1 VSNHKYGFETL
12 SVHAGAGP
20 DPATGAR
27 ALPIY
32 QTTAYV
38 FDDADHAA
46 ALFNLQTVGF
56 IYSRL
61 TNPTNAA
68 LEARLAT
75 LEGGRGCT
83 VTSSGHAAQVLA
95 LFPLMSPG
103 AEIVASMRLY
113 GGSIQQMKN
122 TYPKFGW
129 KAAFVDADD
138 PENFKRAANANTKA
152 FFIESLANPGGV
164 VCDIEAIARIAES
177 TGVPLLVDNTL
188 ATPYLCKPI
197 DYGAT
202 LIVHS
207 TTKFLS
213 GTGTSMGGAVIDSG
227 KFDWSK
233 GGKFPSVGGAEP
245 AYHGLNFHETFGD
258 MAYTFHSHAVGL
270 RDLGPSQAPF
280 NAWLT
285 MLGMETLALRM
296 ERHCA
301 NAQKVAEWLEKHPS
315 VAWVNYAGLKG
326 NKYKALARK
335 YLPKGAGSVFT
346 FGVKGGYDVGVKLV
360 DCVELFSHLANI
372 GDAKS
377 LIIHPASTTHRQLTE
392 EQRVAA
398 GAGPDVLR
406 LSIGIETADDLIADL
421 AQGLEKATSQRLA
434 AE

>member
-1 VSNHKYGFETL
+1 MSDKKYGFETL
-12 SVHAGAGP
+12 SIHAGAAP
-20 DPATGAR
+20 DPTTGAR

-38 FDDADHAA
+38 FEDADHAA

-68 LEARLAT
+68 LETRLAT

-83 VTSSGHAAQVLA
+83 VTASGHSAQVLA

-103 AEIVASMRLY
+103 DEIVASSRLY
-113 GGSIQQMKN
+113 GGSLQQMRN
-122 TYPKFGW
+122 TYPKFSW
-129 KAAFVDADD
+129 KANIVDADQPD
-138 PENFKRAANANTKA
+138 NFKRALSPTTKA

-164 VCDIEAIARIAES
+164 ISDLEAIARVADDA
-177 TGVPLLVDNTL
+177 GVPLIVDNTL
-188 ATPYLCKPI
+188 ATPWLCKPI

-202 LIVHS
+202 LVLHS

-213 GTGTSMGGAVIDSG
+213 GTGTSMGGAVVDSG
-227 KFDWSK
+227 KFDWAK
-233 GGKFPSVGGAEP
+233 GGRFPSLAGPET
-245 AYHGLNFHETFGD
+245 AYHGLNFFETFGD

-285 MLGMETLALRM
+285 MLGVETLGLRM

-301 NAQKVAEWLEKHPS
+301 NALKVAQYLETHPA
-315 VAWVNYAGLKG
+315 VAWVNYAGLPG
-326 NKYKALARK
+326 NKYHALAQK
-335 YLPKGAGSVFT
+335 YLPKGSGSVFT
-346 FGVKGGYDVGVKLV
+346 FGVKGGYEVGVKVV
-360 DCVELFSHLANI
+360 DSVELFSHLANI

-377 LIIHPASTTHRQLTE
+377 LIIHPASTTHRQLSD
-392 EQRVAA
+392 EQRAAA
-398 GAGPDVLR
+398 GAGPDVVR
-406 LSIGIETADDLIADL
+406 LSIGIETAEDIIADL
-421 AQGLEKATSQRLA
+421 EQALAKAA
-434 AE
+434 A

>member
-1 VSNHKYGFETL
+1 MMSKTYGFETL
-12 SVHAGAGP
+12 SIHAGAGP

-32 QTTAYV
+32 QSTAYA

-68 LEARLAT
+68 LETRLAT

-83 VTSSGHAAQVLA
+83 VTASGHSAQVLA
-95 LFPLMSPG
+95 LFPLMQPG
-103 AEIVASMRLY
+103 DEVVASSRLY
-113 GGSIQQMKN
+113 GGSLQQMRN

-129 KAAFVDADD
+129 KAHIVDADTPD
-138 PENFKRAANANTKA
+138 NFKRALTETTKA

-164 VCDIEAIARIAES
+164 ISDLEAIARIADDA
-177 TGVPLLVDNTL
+177 GIPLIVDNTM
-188 ATPYLCKPI
+188 ATPWLCKPI

-202 LIVHS
+202 LVIHS

-213 GTGTSMGGAVIDSG
+213 GTGTSMGGAVVDSG
-227 KFDWSK
+227 KFDWAK
-233 GGKFPSVGGAEP
+233 GGKFPSLAGPEP
-245 AYHGLNFHETFGD
+245 AYHGLNFFESFGD

-270 RDLGPSQAPF
+270 RDLGPTQAPM

-285 MLGMETLALRM
+285 MLGMETLGLRM

-301 NAQKVAEWLEKHPS
+301 NALKVAQWLEKHPS
-315 VAWVNYAGLKG
+315 VAWVNYAGLPS
-326 NKYKALARK
+326 NKYNALARK
-335 YLPKGAGSVFT
+335 YLPKGAGSIFT
-346 FGVKGGYDVGVKLV
+346 FGVKGGYEVGMKVV
-360 DCVELFSHLANI
+360 DSVDLFSHVANI

-377 LIIHPASTTHRQLTE
+377 LIIHPASTTHRQLTD
-392 EQRVAA
+392 EQRIAA
-398 GAGPDVLR
+398 GAGSDVIR
-406 LSIGIETADDLIADL
+406 LSIGIETVEDIIADL
-421 AQGLEKATSQRLA
+421 EQALAKATGA
-434 AE
+434 

>member
-1 VSNHKYGFETL
+1 MSNKQYGFETL
-12 SVHAGAGP
+12 AVHAGAAP

-32 QTTAYV
+32 QTTAYA

-61 TNPTNAA
+61 TNPTNSA
-68 LEARLAT
+68 LETRIAS

-83 VTSSGHAAQVLA
+83 VASSGHAAQVLA
-95 LFPLMSPG
+95 LFPLMQPG
-103 AEIVASMRLY
+103 AEIVASTRLY

-129 KAAFVDADD
+129 SAKFVDADD
-138 PENFKRAANANTKA
+138 PENFRKALTAKTKA

-164 VCDIEAIARIAES
+164 ISDIEAIAKIADQA
-177 TGVPLLVDNTL
+177 GVPLIVDNTM
-188 ATPYLCKPI
+188 ASPWLCRPI
-197 DYGAT
+197 EWGAT
-202 LIVHS
+202 LVIHS

-213 GTGTSMGGAVIDSG
+213 GNGTSMGGAIVDSG

-233 GGKFPSVGGAEP
+233 DGKFPSIGGAEP
-245 AYHGLNFHETFGD
+245 AYHGLNFHESFGD

-280 NAWLT
+280 NAWIT
-285 MLGMETLALRM
+285 MLGIETLGLRM
-296 ERHCA
+296 ERHCR
-301 NAQKVAEWLEKHPS
+301 NAQEVAEFLEKHPAVS
-315 VAWVNYAGLKG
+315 WVNYAGLKS
-326 NKYKALARK
+326 NKYNALAKK
-335 YLPKGAGSVFT
+335 YLPKGAGSIFT
-346 FGVKGGYDVGVKLV
+346 FGVKGGYEAGIKIV
-360 DCVELFSHLANI
+360 DSVDLFSHVANI

-392 EQRVAA
+392 EQRIAA
-398 GAGPDVLR
+398 GAGPDVVR
-406 LSIGIETADDLIADL
+406 LSIGLETAADIIADL
-421 AQGLEKATSQRLA
+421 EQALEQA
-434 AE
+434 AK

>member
-1 VSNHKYGFETL
+1 MSKTYGFETL
-12 SVHAGAGP
+12 SIHAGAGP

-32 QTTAYV
+32 QSTAYA

-68 LEARLAT
+68 LETRLAT

-83 VTSSGHAAQVLA
+83 VTASGHSAQVLA
-95 LFPLMSPG
+95 LFPLMRPG
-103 AEIVASMRLY
+103 DEVVASSRLY
-113 GGSIQQMKN
+113 GGSLQQMRN

-129 KAAFVDADD
+129 KAHIVDADTPD
-138 PENFKRAANANTKA
+138 NFKRALTDTTKA

-164 VCDIEAIARIAES
+164 ISDIETIARIADDA
-177 TGVPLLVDNTL
+177 GIPLVVDNTM
-188 ATPYLCKPI
+188 ATPWLCKPI

-202 LIVHS
+202 LIIHS

-213 GTGTSMGGAVIDSG
+213 GTGTSMGGAVVDSG
-227 KFDWSK
+227 KFDWAK
-233 GGKFPSVGGAEP
+233 GGKFPSLAGPEP
-245 AYHGLNFHETFGD
+245 AYHGLNFFESFGD

-270 RDLGPSQAPF
+270 RDLGPTQAPM

-285 MLGMETLALRM
+285 MLGMETLGLRM

-301 NAQKVAEWLEKHPS
+301 NAMKVAQWLEKHPS
-315 VAWVNYAGLKG
+315 VAWVNYAGLPS
-326 NKYKALARK
+326 NKYNALARK
-335 YLPKGAGSVFT
+335 YLPKGAGSIFT
-346 FGVKGGYDVGVKLV
+346 FGVKGGYEVGMKVV
-360 DCVELFSHLANI
+360 DSVDLFSHLANI

-377 LIIHPASTTHRQLTE
+377 LIIHPASTTHRQLSD

-398 GAGPDVLR
+398 GAGPDVIR
-406 LSIGIETADDLIADL
+406 LSIGIETVDDISADL
-421 AQGLEKATSQRLA
+421 EQALAKATA
-434 AE
+434 